1 MWHMNHIAG
10 GKHNARQQDVCFST
24 WMSRSFAWHQGV
36 RIWSCPSF
44 ISSLSTA
51 WTTWA
56 TLWPSSTE
64 SVANLLRAI
73 HSSNNEDPPFPT
85 PCSCAFLNS
94 VINASLTFAL
104 HLHCSPLW
112 YCWTWARLSSSCALL
127 SSCSFLQQYPIHRT
141 TALSLSTNFV
151 DSIHFLAWVVSISHW
166 FNLSTPMKCH
176 AMLPAEA
183 RPMCQNLFCGPSERL
198 TLQTPSLIE
207 SILVSCVILWKE
219 RMTQLRN
226 TAPSTLGWFGLVK
239 IAYCFPRKANP
250 VVLILPVVQEQRPSC
265 CTSLLSVIA
274 DIKRSN
280 MVVLLSSI

>member
-1 MWHMNHIAG
+1 MAYESHRRGQTQCTSTRRLLLHMDVQIICLTPG
-10 GKHNARQQDVCFST
+10 GQNLKLPLLCIIFVNSLDNVSNFVTQQHRVSRKLVESNSFVQQWGSPFSNP
-24 WMSRSFAWHQGV
+24 MFL
-36 RIWSCPSF
+36 C
-44 ISSLSTA
+44 ISELSYQ
-51 WTTWA
+51 
-56 TLWPSSTE
+56 
-64 SVANLLRAI
+64 
-73 HSSNNEDPPFPT
+73 
-85 PCSCAFLNS
+85 CFLN
-94 VINASLTFAL
+94 L
-104 HLHCSPLW
+104 CS
-112 YCWTWARLSSSCALL
+112 AFALL
-127 SSCSFLQQYPIHRT
+127 SALILLDLSEAVIVMCIVVVLLILQQYPIHRT

-274 DIKRSN
+274 DIMRSN